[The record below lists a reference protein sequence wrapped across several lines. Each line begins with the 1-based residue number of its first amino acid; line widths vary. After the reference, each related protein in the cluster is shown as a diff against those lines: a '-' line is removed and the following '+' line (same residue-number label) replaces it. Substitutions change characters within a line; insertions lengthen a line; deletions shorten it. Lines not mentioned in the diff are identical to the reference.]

1 MEEFNFEPNSHK
13 SKENDVK
20 EKKID
25 KIVNG
30 KVKKKSEA
38 HKLANIFI
46 SEDAGNVGSYIF
58 TEILVPAIK
67 KAISDVFTNGIDMLL
82 YGESRSKKKN
92 QTSVSYK
99 NYYERDNRDERYSE
113 RKRPYNY
120 DEIVIDNRGEAEEVL
135 ARMDELIDV
144 YGTVSVADFYELVG
158 ASGSYTDNKYGWT
171 NIRDAR
177 VVRTRD
183 GYIVKLPRAVPLN

>member
-1 MEEFNFEPNSHK
+1 MEGFNFEPNSHK

>member
-1 MEEFNFEPNSHK
+1 
-13 SKENDVK
+13 
-20 EKKID
+20 
-25 KIVNG
+25 
-30 KVKKKSEA
+30 
-38 HKLANIFI
+38 
-46 SEDAGNVGSYIF
+46 
-58 TEILVPAIK
+58 
-67 KAISDVFTNGIDMLL
+67 MLL

>member
-38 HKLANIFI
+38 RKLANIFI

-58 TEILVPAIK
+58 TDIIVPALK
-67 KAISDVFTNGIDMLL
+67 KTISDVITNGIDMLL

>member
-38 HKLANIFI
+38 RKLANIFI